1 MTPTPQRRSAAVL
14 RRDIEALRKK
24 VAELERERARL
35 RRQVTTRNLLIR
47 ETEQLNFARWQEP
60 AKLRRVN
67 ELRAALK
74 RSRILSR
81 E

>member
-14 RRDIEALRKK
+14 RKDIEALRKK
-24 VAELERERARL
+24 VAELERERAKL
-35 RRQVTTRNLLIR
+35 RRQVERRDLLIR

-67 ELRAALK
+67 ELRAAIN
-74 RSRILSR
+74 RSKILR
-81 E
+81 DE